1 MNRLEIYIYRS
12 QKIIGTNKKFKV
24 LKKQCLIMQDR
35 FFAYLKDIEIDAFV
49 GYINYQFNK
58 NDIELIHFM
67 NLTYVRWDKELEV
80 WCP

>member
-1 MNRLEIYIYRS
+1 
-12 QKIIGTNKKFKV
+12 
-24 LKKQCLIMQDR
+24 MQDR